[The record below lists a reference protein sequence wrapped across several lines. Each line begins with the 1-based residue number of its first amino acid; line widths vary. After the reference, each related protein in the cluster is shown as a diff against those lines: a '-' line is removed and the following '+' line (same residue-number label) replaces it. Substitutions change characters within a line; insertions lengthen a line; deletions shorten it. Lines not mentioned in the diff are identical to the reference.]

1 MDFYVCF
8 YASVTSA
15 PVPADLSLVKDCRLD
30 LSLCTEYHKLRTSL
44 EPAKDQQLSWSR
56 VRTVTYCSQASQG
69 LHRTKGCRQLSAQ
82 PQGPRSPQ
90 ERSCMSRSSLAGRGC
105 LRPQCWLS
113 SVLEPSDVL
122 LRLG

>member
-82 PQGPRSPQ
+82 PQVP
-90 ERSCMSRSSLAGRGC
+90 
-105 LRPQCWLS
+105 
-113 SVLEPSDVL
+113 VL
-122 LRLG
+122 LKRGVVCLGHLLQAGVVFDRSAG